1 MGGKIRDRPEDA
13 PPPRG
18 MATVRFMT
26 YNVHRCIG
34 LDGRHRPER
43 IASVIARLE
52 PDVACL
58 QELDVNRPRTGRVD
72 QPRRIADALR
82 MDAHFHGAV
91 RVAEEQFGA
100 AVLSRLPMRKVRS
113 GPLPTLLGMRL
124 EPRAA
129 LWVEVQAGGRPV
141 QVLTAHL
148 GLTRGER
155 LVQTD
160 LLLGEEWLGHPD
172 CRPPRVLCGDL
183 NMTPRSPAWRR
194 LGRALRPASGER
206 PPGTWP
212 SFLPLVAF
220 DYVFASPDVEVRGVA
235 VPSDRHVRLAS
246 DHLPV
251 VVDLEI

>member
-1 MGGKIRDRPEDA
+1 
-13 PPPRG
+13 
-18 MATVRFMT
+18 MATVRLMT

-43 IASVIARLE
+43 IAAILARFD

-72 QPRRIADALR
+72 QPRRIADALQ

-91 RVAEEQFGA
+91 RVAEEEFGA

-113 GPLPTLLGMRL
+113 GPLPTLLGMKL

-129 LWVEVQAGGRPV
+129 LWVEVRARGRPM

-155 LVQTD
+155 RVQAD

-172 CRPPRVLCGDL
+172 CRPPRLLCGDF

-194 LGRALRPASGER
+194 LARALRAVAGDR
-206 PPGTWP
+206 PPATWP
-212 SFLPLVAF
+212 SFLPLVPL
-220 DYVFASPDVEVRGVA
+220 DGVFADPEVEVRGVE
-235 VPSDRHVRLAS
+235 VPSDRSVWMAS